1 MVKNLHAVQE
11 TQVQSLGQEDSLVKE
26 MATYSSIL
34 AWEIPW
40 MEEPGRLW
48 SMKSQRVRHQS
59 ATKQQNNLPPAIC
72 ATLNKSPSFSESQFL
87 WMKSKDKKT
96 SPRELP

>member
-1 MVKNLHAVQE
+1 MIKNPLPMQE
-11 TQVQSLGQEDSLVKE
+11 TQVQPLGQEDSLVKE

-59 ATKQQNNLPPAIC
+59 ATKQQQCRCSIIKETKVTWKLMNYDSRLDPFI
-72 ATLNKSPSFSESQFL
+72 
-87 WMKSKDKKT
+87 
-96 SPRELP
+96 